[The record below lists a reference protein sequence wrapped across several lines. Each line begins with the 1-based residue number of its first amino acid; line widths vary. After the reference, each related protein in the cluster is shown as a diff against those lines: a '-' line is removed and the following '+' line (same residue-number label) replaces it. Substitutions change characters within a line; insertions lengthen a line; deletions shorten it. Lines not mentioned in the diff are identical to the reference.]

1 MPEEDKLKDQLY
13 LHCGGARANY
23 NDVAQIPTPKPKNR
37 HYPIPHTT
45 LIDGTK
51 LALENAGCDISKEIY
66 GLNHEG
72 GDLFALFEIEHEIP
86 NGTFNQVV
94 GLRNSHIQNF
104 AAGLC
109 AGGRVFVCD
118 NLMFSAEIKV
128 SRKHTRFIMRDLQG
142 LLSKAMAKLADKWI
156 DQQIRY
162 DAYHDRVMT
171 DKEVHDL
178 VIKASVDYNCLP
190 NAAIKHVVNE
200 WRNPSHDEFKDR
212 NAWSLFNCFTHVAK
226 RAPSQIVNRT
236 MTMHNVF
243 DGFCQKQLD
252 ARLRQTQLAL
262 DIDTAVDDAITVID
276 D

>member
-1 MPEEDKLKDQLY
+1 MPEAEKLDKQLY
-13 LHCGGARANY
+13 LHCGGTRANY
-23 NDVAQIPTPKPKNR
+23 NDVASITTPEPVNR

-51 LALENAGCDISKEIY
+51 LALENAGCDISTELY
-66 GLNHEG
+66 GLNHDG
-72 GDLFALFEIEHEIP
+72 GDLFALFEIEHPNP

-94 GLRNSHIQNF
+94 GLRNSHIQHF
-104 AAGLC
+104 SAGLC

-142 LLSKAMAKLADKWI
+142 LLSQSMPKLADKWI

-162 DAYHDRVMT
+162 DAYHDRIMT
-171 DKEVHDL
+171 DEEVHDL
-178 VIKASVDYNCLP
+178 VIKASLDYHCLP
-190 NAAIKHVVNE
+190 NSSIKHVINE
-200 WRNPSHDEFKDR
+200 WREPSFDEFTER

-236 MTMHNVF
+236 LTLHNLF
-243 DGFCQKQLD
+243 DGVCQE
-252 ARLRQTQLAL
+252 QLAEYEKQTEL
-262 DIDTAVDDAITVID
+262 QLDTAVDKAITTLD